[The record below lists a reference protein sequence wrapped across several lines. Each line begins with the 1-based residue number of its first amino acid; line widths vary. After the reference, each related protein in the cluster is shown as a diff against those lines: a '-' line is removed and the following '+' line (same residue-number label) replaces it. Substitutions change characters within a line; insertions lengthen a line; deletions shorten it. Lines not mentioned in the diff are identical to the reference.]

1 MFQDEKRSLHG
12 LFLLLNKLGTTATK
26 QERGPSVAMKN
37 HDVVG
42 FDLVNFELPRDPQ
55 VLFLKL
61 VSVTDNGTACCFCGG
76 FEILVVYHLQ
86 GEDSLSTKLVGES
99 IVHLGS
105 ADQDTGPSHPHLFD
119 EESPQSVLFP
129 FEQLNL
135 PVACDV
141 QLDRERT
148 FVFRLRVYAISFH
161 VCSEIDFGSVDTV
174 S

>member
-12 LFLLLNKLGTTATK
+12 LFLLLNKLGTNATK
-26 QERGPSVAMKN
+26 EERGPSVAMKN

-86 GEDSLSTKLVGES
+86 GEDSLSTKLGGES

-105 ADQDTGPSHPHLFD
+105 AHQDTGPRHPPLFHH
-119 EESPQSVLFP
+119 EGPQSGP
-129 FEQLNL
+129 
-135 PVACDV
+135 
-141 QLDRERT
+141 
-148 FVFRLRVYAISFH
+148 FRL
-161 VCSEIDFGSVDTV
+161 EELDL
-174 S
+174 